1 MSNSDRPRLLSQS
14 SADGQMIITEDGSP
28 NSQEER
34 MRKEQRDGV
43 VEKSTQTEEQ
53 ENDFELESENSDPL
67 AMMC

>member
-1 MSNSDRPRLLSQS
+1 
-14 SADGQMIITEDGSP
+14 MIITEDGSP

-53 ENDFELESENSDPL
+53 ENDFELESENSYPL